1 MATHNVDFNY
11 TPRKWQDE
19 FHRAKKNRNLLIV
32 HRRGGKTVV
41 ARMELFHEALSHSNH
56 RYAYVAPYLKQ
67 ARKIMW
73 DELKALGE
81 KIPGVTIRETD
92 MSITL
97 PNGSSIELFGADN
110 AESIRGLGFNG
121 IVLDEFASFAVG
133 VFGQVILP
141 TLASADGWLL
151 IIGTM
156 SGIDPLT
163 EMYAAKRHDNSWYTR
178 VLNVLDTR
186 AIPEHVLADMKANM
200 LEREWELEMMC
211 NLDVGTEKALIP
223 GSFYDQALNRRL
235 EPREYRS
242 NARILGCD
250 IARFGDDSTV
260 LFPRQGP
267 LIYPPIMLQG
277 ATSIEVARRIVQTY
291 VELDI
296 DAIFLDSTGGF
307 GGGVADQIRH
317 LGYDCHEIHFNGKA
331 DNPARYKNKR
341 TEMWVRMAMA
351 FKSDTLQLPPIER
364 LKAEL
369 CTPEYYIK
377 GDMIDVQPKDE
388 VKVILKRSPDFADA
402 LALTYAAEFVEPN
415 RDKWGNRDSTPRVS
429 EDWDPLA

>member
-1 MATHNVDFNY
+1 MIHSISLNY
-11 TPRKWQDE
+11 LPRKWQAE
-19 FHRAKKNRNLLIV
+19 FHAAKKNRNLLIV

-41 ARMELFHEALSHSNH
+41 ARMELVHEALSNKNH

-73 DELKALGE
+73 DELKLLAD
-81 KIPGVTIRETD
+81 KIPGVLIRETD
-92 MSITL
+92 MSITF

-121 IVLDEFASFAVG
+121 IILDEFASFANG

-163 EMYAAKRHDNSWYTR
+163 EMYAAKRLDPAWYTR
-178 VLNVLDTR
+178 VLNVDDTGV
-186 AIPEHVLADMKANM
+186 IPPHVLADQKATM
-200 LEREWELEMMC
+200 LDREWQLEWMC
-211 NLDVGTEKALIP
+211 NLDVGTEAALIP
-223 GSFYDQALNRRL
+223 GIFVDNAIIRRL
-235 EPREYRS
+235 QPRDYNRH
-242 NARILGCD
+242 AKILGCD

-267 LIYPPIMLQG
+267 MLFPPIKLQG
-277 ATSIEVARRIVQTY
+277 ASSIEVAQRIVRAY
-291 VELDI
+291 VELDM

-317 LGYDCHEIHFNGKA
+317 LGYECTEVHFNGKA
-331 DNPARYKNKR
+331 DNPERYKNKR
-341 TEMWVRMAMA
+341 TEMWVRLAMA
-351 FKSDTLQLPPIER
+351 FKTDSLQLPVIQG

-369 CTPEYYIK
+369 CTPEYWLK
-377 GDMIDVQPKDE
+377 GDMIEVQPKDE
-388 VKVILKRSPDFADA
+388 VKKILKRSPDLADA
-402 LALTYAAEFVEPN
+402 LALTYYAEYVEPI
-415 RDKWGNRDSTPRVS
+415 RDKWGNRAEAPMQLK
-429 EDWDPLA
+429 DWDPLG